1 MPVFTNANS
10 TVVFTGEP
18 YIRLE
23 PGANTTDRYIK
34 GLPTGIT
41 LTSHTPKIS
50 PWVLLAN
57 VSSLPMANP
66 VDVTLYDNI
75 VVFNATDEAISLSAN
90 EDDSNAIFLAANST
104 ATYSN
109 ASRMIGCLEVLTM
122 GSGNVYIHG
131 VI

>member
-50 PWVLLAN
+50 PWVLLAD
-57 VSSLPMANP
+57 VSSLPMANS

-75 VVFNATDEAISLSAN
+75 VVFNASDDTVSLSAN
-90 EDDSNAIFLAANST
+90 EDDDNALFIPANSKEV
-104 ATYSN
+104 YSN
-109 ASRMIGCLEVLTM
+109 ESRMIGCLEVLTM

-131 VI
+131 VK